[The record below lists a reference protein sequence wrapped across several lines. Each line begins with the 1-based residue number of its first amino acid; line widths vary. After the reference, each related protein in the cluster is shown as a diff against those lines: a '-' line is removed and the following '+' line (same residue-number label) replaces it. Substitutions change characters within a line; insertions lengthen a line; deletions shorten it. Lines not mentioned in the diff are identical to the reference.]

1 MQTRRRELLSLAV
14 IGLCG
19 LAAMQARAQVENAN
33 SDVGAA
39 FTPRSADGV
48 EHTQSLARSAPRLVE
63 LELRQVTMKDAL
75 RAVARQARVR
85 LIYNDSD
92 LPADRLVTVTISDAT
107 IERALATV
115 LRGTELRARRT
126 EAGIAIEPR
135 ALRERSDCR
144 ALQGQLSGLV
154 TDATNGRPIAGV
166 VVRLEEASLATSTGS
181 EGTYRFRAV
190 PAGTYTLT
198 ARQVGYEK
206 LVRTVV
212 VTDGVEGRSD
222 LPMIRTP
229 TILEQVVTTGTL
241 IPTEAKAIPT
251 PISVISADQIAQQ
264 HAATMMAIIRQ
275 AVPTVVAHDGP
286 NVPANSDISV
296 RGASSLYYGSGDMK
310 IFVDGVEASSF
321 GQSPVDPASIDRIEV
336 IRGPQA
342 ATLYGADAAGGVIQI
357 FTKRGDPALAR
368 PQVNARVELGSTQTP
383 YAGFPHVLR
392 QQYSASLQGGAP
404 DASYRFGGGYKRL
417 ADYVPRN
424 GPTAQSSSSVYGGM
438 NFSRGI
444 LTTDLTAR
452 YYRNTIPQASNP
464 DLASTG
470 YPYYAK
476 PAYTQGEFTNETY
489 GARAI
494 LSPEDWW
501 RNQLTVGI
509 DRFGLANVQ
518 TRPRYTTPADT
529 LLRLAKW
536 SYRKLSVGYNTTVT
550 GALSHSISG
559 SLTLGLDR
567 YVQLV
572 TNLSAPNALATSGT
586 ITTAPAGRI
595 SYSDNSITNKGYFAQ
610 AQLALRDALFVTLGL
625 RAEDNA
631 SFGRDYGLATLPR
644 VGVSFVKPVGVAML
658 KLRAS
663 YGASLRTPSPNQATG
678 RTGTSSVQLANPDLA
693 PERQKGWDGG
703 IDLVMGRKGSLSIS
717 GFDQTA
723 LDLIAY
729 LTVATTP
736 IVAHQF
742 QNIGRVSNKGLE
754 LEGVF
759 TPTASIA
766 LRAQYGYTRS
776 RIEEV
781 GSAGG
786 QVAAGDPPVE
796 VPSHTAGAAITIT
809 PRNGTTIN
817 AGLTYVGSFN
827 GMDWLTELRCLASRT
842 TDACP
847 PSYLDNASLRDFIVR
862 YPGFAKIN
870 VSVVH
875 SFSPHL
881 DAFIAIDNLTN
892 NTAFEFDNSAPQTGR
907 TMTGGLEVRF

>member
-1 MQTRRRELLSLAV
+1 MQTTRRELLNLV
-14 IGLCG
+14 LIGLCS
-19 LAAMQARAQVENAN
+19 LAAVRAGAQVEGTDGDSGGTN
-33 SDVGAA
+33 SQPHTEGIDRAQSSGAPA
-39 FTPRSADGV
+39 G
-48 EHTQSLARSAPRLVE
+48 RLIT
-63 LELRQVTMKDAL
+63 LTLHQATMKEAL
-75 RAVARQARVR
+75 RAVARQADVR

-92 LPADRLVTVTISDAT
+92 LPADRLVTATISDAT
-107 IERALATV
+107 VEQALAVV
-115 LRGTELRARRT
+115 LRGTELRARHI
-126 EAGIAIEPR
+126 EGGIAIEPR
-135 ALRERSDCR
+135 ALRERSDRR
-144 ALQGQLSGLV
+144 ALQGQLGGLV

-166 VVRLEEASLATSTGS
+166 VVRLEEASLTTNTGS
-181 EGTYRFRAV
+181 EGTYRFPAV

-198 ARQVGYEK
+198 ARQVGYER
-206 LVRTVV
+206 LVRAVV
-212 VTDGVEGRSD
+212 VTDGGEERSD
-222 LPMIRTP
+222 LAMIRTP
-229 TILEQVVTTGTL
+229 TILDQVVTTGTL

-264 HAATMMAIIRQ
+264 HAFTIMAIIRQ
-275 AVPTVVAHDGP
+275 AVPTAVAHDAP

-296 RGASSLYYGSGDMK
+296 RGASSLYYGTGDMK

-383 YAGFPHVLR
+383 YAGFSHVLR
-392 QQYSASLQGGAP
+392 QQYSASVKGGAP
-404 DASYRFGGGYKRL
+404 DISYRFGGGYKRL
-417 ADYVPRN
+417 ADYAPRN

-452 YYRNTIPQASNP
+452 YYRNAIPQASNP

-470 YPYYAK
+470 YPYYTQ
-476 PAYTQGEFTNETY
+476 PAYTRGEFTNETY

-494 LSPEDWW
+494 LSPVGWW

-509 DRFGLANVQ
+509 DRFGIANVQ

-536 SYRKLSVGYNTTVT
+536 SYRKLSVGYNTTVA
-550 GALSHSISG
+550 GAVSHSMSG
-559 SLTLGLDR
+559 SLTLGLDQ

-610 AQLALRDALFVTLGL
+610 AQLALRDALFVTLGI

-631 SFGRDYGLATLPR
+631 SFGKDYGLATLPR
-644 VGVSFVKPVGVAML
+644 VGVSFVKPLGVAML

-736 IVAHQF
+736 VVAHRF
-742 QNIGRVSNKGLE
+742 QNIGRVSNKGIE
-754 LEGVF
+754 LEGAF

-766 LRAQYGYTRS
+766 FRAQYGYVRS

-796 VPSHTAGAAITIT
+796 VPAHTAGAAITIT

-817 AGLTYVGSFN
+817 TGLTYVGSFN
-827 GMDWLTELRCLASRT
+827 GMDWLTELRCLASGT

-847 PSYLDNASLRDFIVR
+847 PSYLDKASLRDFIVR

-881 DAFIAIDNLTN
+881 DAFIAVDNLTN
-892 NTAFEFDNSAPQTGR
+892 NTAFEFDNSVPQTGR
-907 TMTGGLEVRF
+907 TMTGGLEVSF